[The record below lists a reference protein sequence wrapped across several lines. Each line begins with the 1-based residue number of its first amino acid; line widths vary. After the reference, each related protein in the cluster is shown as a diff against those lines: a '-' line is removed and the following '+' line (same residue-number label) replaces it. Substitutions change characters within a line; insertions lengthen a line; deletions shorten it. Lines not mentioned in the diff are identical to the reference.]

1 MYKNNRVSVDWKIIK
16 KVKKKLNI
24 RFKELRDLIENKTGC
39 NYKITSLTNWVGYR
53 KQRENLKIKLP
64 ILMLFSKI
72 LNKKEIVPLEYSW
85 IEETYKSKKFCE
97 LKNKYEIN
105 NNTFK

>member
-53 KQRENLKIKLP
+53 KQRENLLVAKSLDVLRS
-64 ILMLFSKI
+64 ILR
-72 LNKKEIVPLEYSW
+72 
-85 IEETYKSKKFCE
+85 
-97 LKNKYEIN
+97 N
-105 NNTFK
+105 N